1 MVTLQDIL
9 KAQKVI
15 APYAKHT
22 PLCRSEFL
30 SQLCKANIYLKLDNL
45 QPTHSFKVRGVMNKL
60 LNLTAEEKAK
70 GVVTASAGNH
80 GQAVAFGAK
89 ELDFSAKVVV
99 PTNTPKVKIEGI
111 KGFGADLLLFGENYP
126 EAEAEAKR
134 IAAEQRRLYISPYND
149 ESIVAGHGTA
159 GLEILQ
165 DKPEIDTVVVP
176 VGGGGL
182 ISGISIAIKSLKPN
196 VQVIGVQSQAVPI
209 MYESLKAGRII
220 PPHRHEPTTV
230 AEGLSG
236 GIEKGSITFNIAQ
249 EYVDKVILVKEVT
262 IRKAVYLLCRNEGQV
277 VEGSGVAGVAML
289 LENSND
295 FTGHSVALEV
305 TGGNIDQSLLKTI
318 IDEQEKN

>member
-1 MVTLQDIL
+1 MITLQDIQ
-9 KAQKVI
+9 KAQKAI

-30 SQLCKANIYLKLDNL
+30 SQLCRANIYLKLDNL

-60 LNLTAEEKAK
+60 LNLTSEERVK

-99 PTNTPKVKIEGI
+99 PTNTPKVKVEGI
-111 KGFGADLLLFGENYP
+111 KRFGADLLLFGANYP
-126 EAEAEAKR
+126 EAEAEAKK

-196 VQVIGVQSQAVPI
+196 AQVIGVQSQAVPI

-249 EYVDKVILVKEVT
+249 EYVDKVILVNERI
-262 IRKAVYLLCRNEGQV
+262 IRKAVYLLCKNEGQI

-295 FTGHSVALEV
+295 FTGHSMALEV
-305 TGGNIDQSLLKTI
+305 TGGNIDQSLLRTI